1 MLSGAEESV
10 SDRDL
15 QVEYLTGETAEA
27 ARREYGVAAGG
38 FEALLV
44 GRDGG
49 VKLRSSRP
57 IVSSELFAR
66 IDEMP
71 MRRRELREMRER
83 GERES
88 D

>member
-1 MLSGAEESV
+1 MLSGAEEGV
-10 SDRDL
+10 ADRDL
-15 QVEYLTGETAEA
+15 QVEYLTGESAEA
-27 ARREYGVAAGG
+27 ARSEYGVAGG
-38 FEALLV
+38 FESLLV

-49 VKLRSSRP
+49 VKLRSSWP

-83 GERES
+83 GGRES